1 MLILSCAHLC
11 LICYVVPLLT
21 QCCFLLNI
29 TACTTACT
37 AASMGGH
44 TFEREAPFATTSF
57 KKGAGLIFEGM
68 GLFSRV
74 KVNVEINS
82 HFCPYLSYWE
92 SSYTIPTAEAVHV
105 AGWAYVAIC
114 SLIPRPL
121 VLQLWRKIGT
131 KIWRMR
137 LSHMPCNLE
146 LAIFSL

>member
-1 MLILSCAHLC
+1 VGILLREKHPLQQLHL
-11 LICYVVPLLT
+11 
-21 QCCFLLNI
+21 
-29 TACTTACT
+29 
-37 AASMGGH
+37 
-44 TFEREAPFATTSF
+44 
-57 KKGAGLIFEGM
+57 KKGVGLIFEGM

-114 SLIPRPL
+114 SLISRPL

-131 KIWRMR
+131 KIWRTR
-137 LSHMPCNLE
+137 LSHMPFNLE